1 MSESTPVPTGTL
13 PWLRHRWRQVKQ
25 WQQKEGGHFTWDVS
39 VLFIGNGVMSLLFLV
54 FHMLAGRKMVP
65 ELYAEY
71 MAMIGLFNVL
81 AVPASAMQ
89 LTMAR
94 YIAEQHQ
101 RTAAETW
108 MLIVRKGLKG
118 VTRWG
123 LLALGLWC
131 LCSPLLRSILNAT
144 WTANLIMVG
153 VIAFVF
159 LYTPILGGA
168 LQGSRRFGWF
178 ASSGIGVAVSRLL
191 MVLPVLWFSGDVA
204 PVLAV
209 VAASYGVGL
218 LISYWP
224 LRGRTPVPASTSL
237 PAPRDVQVYFWGVLL
252 GQLALLTLIFAD
264 VILSKRLFSGE
275 TLAAYGKAAALSRIV
290 FFLPLPII
298 IAMFPRAVTSSN
310 PRILIAPL
318 LATLGVTVSAALFI
332 SLWPALPMKLVYGV
346 SDPTHLDLLR
356 KYVWAAIPLALLNI
370 VSPYLWARKEVWM
383 TLWILP
389 VTGIYVLRLLVR
401 PITPVQVIGSLFCAG
416 LLALVLL
423 LGLTFRILREDAV
436 EENDREGQQT

>member
-1 MSESTPVPTGTL
+1 MRNIRN
-13 PWLRHRWRQVKQ
+13 WLACRKQ
-25 WQQKEGGHFTWDVS
+25 HEHWHFTWDVS
-39 VLFIGNGVMSLLFLV
+39 ILFIGNGVMSFLFLI
-54 FHMLAGRKMVP
+54 FHMLTGRKMGG
-65 ELYAEY
+65 EAYAEY

-89 LTMAR
+89 YTMAR

-101 RTAAETW
+101 LSESETW
-108 MLIVRKGLKG
+108 LLIVRRGLSS

-123 LLALGLWC
+123 LLALVVWC
-131 LCSPLLRSILNAT
+131 LCAPMLRSVLNAT
-144 WTANLIMVG
+144 AAINLVMVG

-159 LYTPILGGA
+159 LYTPILGGS

-178 ASSGIGVAVSRLL
+178 AFSGIGVAVSRLL
-191 MVLPVLWFSGDVA
+191 MVLPVLWSSGGVA
-204 PVLAV
+204 VVLTV
-209 VAASYGVGL
+209 VAASYVVGL

-224 LRGRTPVPASTSL
+224 LRGKTPVQPAATL
-237 PAPRDVQVYFWGVLL
+237 PAPRDVQIYFWGVLL
-252 GQLALLTLIFAD
+252 GQLAILTLIFAD

-275 TLAAYGKAAALSRIV
+275 ALAAYGKVAALSRIV
-290 FFLPLPII
+290 LFLPLPII
-298 IAMFPRAVTSSN
+298 IAMFPRAVTSGN

-332 SLWPALPMKLVYGV
+332 SLWPALPMKLVYGI
-346 SDPTHLDLLR
+346 SDPTHLELLR

-370 VSPYLWARKEVWM
+370 VSPYLWARKEVWL

-389 VTGIYVLRLLVR
+389 VTGIYVLSLLVR
-401 PITPVQVIGSLFCAG
+401 PVAPLEVIGSLFCAG

-436 EENDREGQQT
+436 EESDREGQQT